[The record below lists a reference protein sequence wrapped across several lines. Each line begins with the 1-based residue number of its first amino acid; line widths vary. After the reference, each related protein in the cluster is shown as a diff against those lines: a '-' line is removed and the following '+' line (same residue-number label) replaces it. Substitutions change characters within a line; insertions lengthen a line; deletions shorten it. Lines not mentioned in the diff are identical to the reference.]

1 MTSRILTAIFICPPL
16 GIGSGVVTELFFKHE
31 RAQKMGWWTLM
42 TTLGTPMGPFI
53 MGFIVQHLNV
63 NWIFSILAIIN
74 FCQFLGYLL
83 LDTET
88 LYHPS
93 NAAMNLQKSQGRFT
107 FSRIDKTPFSV
118 LDCVAPFYIC
128 RHLKIVI
135 PACAYALVFCYANIA
150 IIVEMPIIFGEKFG
164 LDPQSI
170 GLQYI
175 ALIIGSVLGEQLS
188 GPLSDAFLNRYSR
201 RTGHSHPV
209 HRLWISYVGFLTVI
223 LGILVWGIQ
232 LQHAKQGVWNVTP
245 LVGAAIASFGNQII
259 TTTIITFAVD
269 NYREESADIGV
280 IVNFIRQVWG
290 FVSHCSSSGQI
301 SILMTLQIGP
311 FYFPLIF
318 GNLGFAASAG
328 IFCSIIFAFGCLPV
342 VGLHVQGRDRKPAGE
357 VV

>member
-53 MGFIVQHLNV
+53 MGFVVQHLNV
-63 NWIFSILAIIN
+63 NWIFVVLAIIN
-74 FCQFLGYLL
+74 FCQFLGYLF

-88 LYHPS
+88 LYIPS
-93 NAAMNLQKSQGRFT
+93 NADVDLQRSQGRFT
-107 FSRIDKTPFSV
+107 FRRIDKDPFSV
-118 LDCVAPFYIC
+118 LDCLGPFYIC
-128 RHLKIVI
+128 KDLKIII

-164 LDPQSI
+164 LDAQSI

-209 HRLWISYVGFLTVI
+209 HRLWISYIGFLTVI

-245 LVGAAIASFGNQII
+245 LVGAGIASFGNQII
-259 TTTIITFAVD
+259 TTTLITFAVD
-269 NYREESADIGV
+269 NYREKSADIGV
-280 IVNFIRQVWG
+280 IINFIRQVWG
-290 FVSHCSSSGQI
+290 FVSQFPSSGPNG
-301 SILMTLQIGP
+301 L
-311 FYFPLIF
+311 
-318 GNLGFAASAG
+318 
-328 IFCSIIFAFGCLPV
+328 CS
-342 VGLHVQGRDRKPAGE
+342 
-357 VV
+357 